1 MVKRIFVILLIS
13 VFIFA
18 CNDNDKLAGEIEKIH
33 VDMNI
38 SRFDR
43 EFARAQASDIP
54 NLREKY
60 PYLFPAPD
68 SIWVAKLSDT
78 LQIELLSEVGKAYA
92 DFDAETLGLEQLFK
106 HIKYYFPDYRIPR
119 VITVVNDVDYQNR
132 IMLNDTVLFIELDSY
147 LGPDHKFYGG
157 FPKYIAKGL
166 DARYLISDVAS
177 AVAKKLVPRPND
189 RSFLSQMIYYGKEL
203 YLKDKIMPSA
213 TDAQKIGYSED
224 ELAWAQANEEP
235 IWRNFIEQEYLYS
248 TDRKLGP
255 RFLDPAPFSKFG
267 LELDNESPGR
277 LGRYVGWQIVR
288 SFMERNSITLQQLLN
303 LPAEEIFKKANYKP
317 KK

>member
-1 MVKRIFVILLIS
+1 MDKRIFVILVIS
-13 VFIFA
+13 MFIFA
-18 CNDNDKLAGEIEKIH
+18 CNDNDKRTEEIEKIP
-33 VDMNI
+33 VALKI
-38 SRFDR
+38 ARFDR
-43 EFARAQASDIP
+43 EFANAQAKDIP
-54 NLREKY
+54 GLREKY

-68 SIWVAKLSDT
+68 SVWIAKLADT
-78 LQIELLSEVGKAYA
+78 LQIALLSEVGKAYP
-92 DFDAETLGLEQLFK
+92 DFDTESAGLEQLFK
-106 HIKYYFPDYRIPR
+106 HVKYYFPEFKVPR

-132 IMLNDTVLFIELDSY
+132 IILNDTVLFVELDSY
-147 LGPDHKFYGG
+147 LGPEHKFYAG

-166 DARYLISDVAS
+166 DSKYLISDVAS
-177 AVAKKLVPRPND
+177 ALAKKMVPRPND

-203 YLKDKIMPSA
+203 YLKDKIMPLAS
-213 TDAQKIGYSED
+213 DAQKIGYTDD
-224 ELAWAQANEEP
+224 ELAWAKENEEP

-277 LGRYVGWQIVR
+277 LGRYMGWQIVR
-288 SFMERNSITLQQLLN
+288 AFMEKNTISLQQLLN
-303 LPAEEIFKKANYKP
+303 LPAAEIFKKANYKP

>member
-1 MVKRIFVILLIS
+1 

-33 VDMNI
+33 VDLNI

-43 EFARAQASDIP
+43 EFAHAQASDIP
-54 NLREKY
+54 VLREKY

-68 SIWVAKLSDT
+68 SVWVAKLSDT

-92 DFDAETLGLEQLFK
+92 DFDAETFGLIQLFK
-106 HIKYYFPDYRIPR
+106 HIKFYFPDYRIPR

-213 TDAQKIGYSED
+213 TNAQKIGYSED
-224 ELAWAQANEEP
+224 EFAWAQANEEA

-277 LGRYVGWQIVR
+277 LGRYMGWQIVR
-288 SFMERNSITLQQLLN
+288 SFMERNSITLQQLMN

-317 KK
+317 EK

>member
-1 MVKRIFVILLIS
+1 

-18 CNDNDKLAGEIEKIH
+18 CNDNDKRAGEIEKIP
-33 VDMNI
+33 VDLKI

-43 EFARAQASDIP
+43 EFAHAQPSDIP
-54 NLREKY
+54 VLREKY

-68 SIWVAKLSDT
+68 SVWVAKLSDT
-78 LQIELLSEVGKAYA
+78 LQLELLSEVGKAFT
-92 DFDAETLGLEQLFK
+92 DFDTETLGLVRLFK

-132 IMLNDTVLFIELDSY
+132 IILNDTVLFIELDSY

-166 DARYLISDVAS
+166 DTRYLISDVAS

-203 YLKDKIMPSA
+203 YLKDKIMPLA
-213 TDAQKIGYSED
+213 TDSQKIGYSED
-224 ELAWAQANEEP
+224 ELAWAQANEEA
-235 IWRNFIEQEYLYS
+235 IWRNFIEREYVYS
-248 TDRKLGP
+248 TDSKLGP

-277 LGRYVGWQIVR
+277 LGRYMGWQIVR
-288 SFMERNSITLQQLLN
+288 SFMERNSITLQQMLN

-317 KK
+317 QK